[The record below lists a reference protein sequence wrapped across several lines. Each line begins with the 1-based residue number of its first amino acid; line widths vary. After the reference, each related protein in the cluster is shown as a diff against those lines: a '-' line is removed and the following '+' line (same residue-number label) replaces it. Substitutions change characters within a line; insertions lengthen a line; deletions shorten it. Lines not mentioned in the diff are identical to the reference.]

1 MFTDAWASVGE
12 RPLLLLFASLFGS
25 SINIPVREFP
35 ERERRSGQKTIFF
48 GVDYVVPVMIE
59 WPGTVVAVNVGGA
72 VIPTLL
78 SLYLLFKNHL
88 WIRGIVTTA
97 LVAVIVYML
106 AYPVQGIAVPIF
118 VRRW

>member
-1 MFTDAWASVGE
+1 
-12 RPLLLLFASLFGS
+12 
-25 SINIPVREFP
+25 
-35 ERERRSGQKTIFF
+35 
-48 GVDYVVPVMIE
+48 VVPVMIE

-106 AYPVQGIAVPIF
+106 AYPVQGGRHSSTHFRSPVVTAIVARPHLLPPSEEPEHSTVSF
-118 VRRW
+118 SQVSWRCC